1 MHPFGLFL
9 LSLFLICGYFWVRSQ
24 PAKQQR
30 SASLK
35 LAMLVVVLALIY
47 LAVTG
52 RLHWLGALIV
62 AVLPFLKKLFPLLLR
77 LIPFGSLLK
86 RSGNPGHSSSGN
98 TSEVSTAM
106 LTMILDHDSGQM
118 QGSVTAG
125 QLQGRPLSGLS
136 EQEFMQLL
144 SECRRQDNES
154 ARLLEAY
161 LDKRFGDSW
170 RQDDP
175 GNGQQQAHEPG
186 GPMSNEE
193 ACQILG
199 LNSDPSEQEVI
210 DAHRRLMQKVHPD
223 RGGSDYLAA
232 KINQAKDQ
240 LLKA

>member
-9 LSLFLICGYFWVRSQ
+9 LSLFMVCGYFWVRSQ
-24 PAKQQR
+24 PPKQQR
-30 SASLK
+30 NASLK
-35 LAMLVVVLALIY
+35 LGMLVVVLVLIY

-52 RLHWLGALIV
+52 KMHWLGALIV
-62 AVLPFLKKLFPLLLR
+62 AVLPFLKRLFPLLLR

-86 RSGNPGHSSSGN
+86 NRGNPGHRSGGN
-98 TSEVSTAM
+98 SSEVSTAM
-106 LTMILDHDSGQM
+106 LSMVLDHDSGAM
-118 QGSVTAG
+118 QGAVTAG
-125 QLQGRPLSGLS
+125 QLQGRQLSSLS

-144 SECRRQDNES
+144 GECRQQDNES

-175 GNGQQQAHEPG
+175 GNGTHQAQSPS
-186 GPMSNEE
+186 GPMSKEE

-199 LNSDPSEQEVI
+199 LHSSPSEQEII

-240 LLKA
+240 LLKG